1 MQKCISEDAQRLSRR
16 GTFGNSF
23 YHIGGTQSTPLSG
36 DSQVTAFADEALFSS
51 EMNQAFA
58 MWH

>member
-1 MQKCISEDAQRLSRR
+1 MLSRR

-51 EMNQAFA
+51 EMKKAFA